1 MTMDEREQRIERAE
15 RTISTLARLGI
26 SLVLPTWALIML
38 LLGIYRGS
46 LWWIATGLAV
56 GAVGLVM
63 FVGSPLLD
71 RILRDR

>member
-1 MTMDEREQRIERAE
+1 MDEREHRIARAE
-15 RTISTLARLGI
+15 RLVSTLARLVI
-26 SLVLPTWALIML
+26 SLVLPAWALVML
-38 LLGIYRGS
+38 LLGWYNHS
-46 LWWIATGLAV
+46 LWWIGTGLAV